1 MEEIAATIMESI
13 KKKVNPLNMT
23 LKETKKSIPEMTAV
37 IKPVRSNTRN
47 NELPSTILLV
57 I

>member
-1 MEEIAATIMESI
+1 MEEIAATIIEI
-13 KKKVNPLNMT
+13 TKKKVKPFNMP
-23 LKETKKSIPEMTAV
+23 LKETKKSAPEINAV

>member
-1 MEEIAATIMESI
+1 MEEIAATIIEI
-13 KKKVNPLNMT
+13 TKKNVKPFNMP
-23 LKETKKSIPEMTAV
+23 LKETKKSAPEINAV